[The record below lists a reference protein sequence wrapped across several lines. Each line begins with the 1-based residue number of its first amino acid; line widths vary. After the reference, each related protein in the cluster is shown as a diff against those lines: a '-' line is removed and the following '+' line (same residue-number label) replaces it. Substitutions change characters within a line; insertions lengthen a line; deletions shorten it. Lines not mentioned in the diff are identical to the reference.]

1 MGVLDLPSPYLTAV
15 DDWLAHFMPA
25 AMTLVIW
32 AAAGSVLC
40 MELYRLTSPQKH
52 IAEIKLALERS
63 RRQVA
68 EFDGEM
74 EEAWPHI
81 RRMLSL
87 AMHRVAITFPATI
100 VASLPLLLVIVWL
113 DNRYGDAYPPPGV
126 PVSVQVAGGFEG
138 RWVNGDGGPP
148 RAAVV
153 DRGGA
158 PVAEVPVAEPVS
170 IIHKRRW
177 WNALIGNPAGYL
189 PDNLP
194 FDRIDIALPRRQVL
208 SVGPAWLRGWEPTFF
223 VALILFSLGF
233 KTVRGVA

>member
-1 MGVLDLPSPYLTAV
+1 MGVLDIPSPYLSAV
-15 DDWLAHFMPA
+15 DDWLTHFMPA
-25 AMTLVIW
+25 AMTLVLW
-32 AAAGSVLC
+32 AAAGAVLC
-40 MELYRLTSPQKH
+40 MELYRLTSPQRH
-52 IAEIKLALERS
+52 IAEIKLALVRA

-87 AMHRVAITFPATI
+87 AMHRVAITLPATV

-113 DNRYGDAYPPPGV
+113 DNRYGDAYPPPNV

-138 RWVNGDGGPP
+138 RWVNGGGDVP

-177 WNALIGNPAGYL
+177 WNMLIGNPAGYL
-189 PDNLP
+189 PDDLP
-194 FDRIDIALPRRQVL
+194 FDRIDIALPRQQIL
-208 SVGPAWLRGWEPTFF
+208 SVGPAWLRGWEAIFF
-223 VALILFSLGF
+223 AALILVSLGF